1 MIFNQVFIDSF
12 FFFFYI
18 SFNFMK
24 EEVIFMTK
32 KNLSVITAL
41 IVVMMLSS
49 CKTMSVSMT
58 ETKSIGIAPIE
69 VTLDDF
75 ELGEIVTFE
84 MEVTRRNKRMYKYI
98 RRHPERFQQYIIAE
112 LLKEHPG
119 YDVLLFPRFQSSFHS
134 FGKVKERIYL
144 SGRLAKVINKN
155 GN

>member
-1 MIFNQVFIDSF
+1 
-12 FFFFYI
+12 
-18 SFNFMK
+18 
-24 EEVIFMTK
+24 MTK

-119 YDVLLFPRFQSSFHS
+119 YDVLLFPRFQSSFHL
-134 FGKVKERIYL
+134 FGKVKERIYV

>member
-1 MIFNQVFIDSF
+1 
-12 FFFFYI
+12 
-18 SFNFMK
+18 
-24 EEVIFMTK
+24 MTK

-119 YDVLLFPRFQSSFHS
+119 YDVLLFPKFQSIYSDPIS
-134 FGKVKERIYL
+134 KNKYRRQTIYL

>member
-1 MIFNQVFIDSF
+1 
-12 FFFFYI
+12 
-18 SFNFMK
+18 
-24 EEVIFMTK
+24 MTK

-84 MEVTRRNKRMYKYI
+84 MEN
-98 RRHPERFQQYIIAE
+98 Q
-112 LLKEHPG
+112 
-119 YDVLLFPRFQSSFHS
+119 
-134 FGKVKERIYL
+134 
-144 SGRLAKVINKN
+144 
-155 GN
+155 